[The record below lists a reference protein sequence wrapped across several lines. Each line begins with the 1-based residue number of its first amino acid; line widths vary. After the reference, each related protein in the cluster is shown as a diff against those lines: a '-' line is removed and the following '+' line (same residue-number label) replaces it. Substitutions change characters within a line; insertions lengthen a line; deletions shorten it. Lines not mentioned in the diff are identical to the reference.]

1 MTQHR
6 RGGPQARLA
15 AAGIAAIL
23 ALAAPGP
30 AAAESGD
37 LLHVGDRL
45 KITVYEV
52 VDSADRAGEPQE
64 PGEVPP
70 VQTAYPRLDL
80 SGEYLIEA
88 SGRVMLPLIG
98 TFDAVDR
105 PVEALRTQI
114 GDAFVRTF
122 RRRPDIA
129 VTFVQRAP
137 VYVVGA
143 VRNPGAF
150 PFAAGLF
157 VAQALAL
164 AGGDLT
170 NAPPERALE
179 LVRGREQREAARERL
194 KAQLVRRAVAKSE
207 SEGAALV
214 PDEGLIKLV
223 GAETAAGLVSREQRL
238 MKLRAQ
244 ERSGARAVQ
253 ERAVATAAEEVELL
267 SQRLANYDAQVKAR
281 GDRLRIMEGLFSR
294 QVVENER
301 VVDIRRDY
309 ADMEGRRRDIEISLL
324 QSRQRLEA
332 VKRTLEQG
340 ELDRRLALENELVRA
355 TGELREAERGFEAA
369 SAVAGLLARGPGQDA
384 SEPAA
389 VAYEILRRRGGGL
402 ETLHVGQGEM
412 LEPGDVL
419 RVQIGRPGEGVG
431 KVAEK

>member
-6 RGGPQARLA
+6 RRGRPARFA
-15 AAGIAAIL
+15 AAGIALVASL
-23 ALAAPGP
+23 GS

-52 VDSADRAGEPQE
+52 VESADRPGAGEPQE
-64 PGEVPP
+64 AGAAPP
-70 VQTAYPRLDL
+70 VQAAYPRLDL
-80 SGEYLIEA
+80 SGEYLIES

-98 TFDAVDR
+98 AFDAVER
-105 PVEALRTQI
+105 PVEALRAQI

-179 LVRGREQREAARERL
+179 IVRGREQREAARERL
-194 KAQLVRRAVAKSE
+194 KALLVRRAVAKSE
-207 SEGAALV
+207 SEGAALAA
-214 PDEGLIKLV
+214 DEGLIKLV
-223 GAETAAGLVSREQRL
+223 GAETAAGLMNREQRL
-238 MKLRAQ
+238 IKLRAQ
-244 ERSGARAVQ
+244 ERSSARTVQ
-253 ERAVATAAEEVELL
+253 ERAVATAEEEVELL

-332 VKRTLEQG
+332 VKRAREQG
-340 ELDRRLALENELVRA
+340 ELDRRLALENEFVRV

-369 SAVAGLLARGPGQDA
+369 TTVASLLARGQGPEA
-384 SEPAA
+384 SEAAA
-389 VAYEILRRRGGGL
+389 VTYDILRRHGGGL

-419 RVQIGRPGEGVG
+419 RVQIGRPSEGVG
-431 KVAEK
+431 KVAGK